1 MPDIGNSNILTRNS
15 VAVLPSMKT
24 VVNNGMPQSLSTV
37 RRNLTRS
44 ESTQNKIANM
54 LPVTQPQAYEVVVP
68 KQLKKPLV
76 VNR

>member
-1 MPDIGNSNILTRNS
+1 
-15 VAVLPSMKT
+15 MKT
-24 VVNNGMPQSLSTV
+24 VVNNGMPQSLSNV

-54 LPVTQPQAYEVVVP
+54 LPVSQPQAYEVVVP

-76 VNR
+76 VNRQRLRVSHKTLAKAQSQSKLG